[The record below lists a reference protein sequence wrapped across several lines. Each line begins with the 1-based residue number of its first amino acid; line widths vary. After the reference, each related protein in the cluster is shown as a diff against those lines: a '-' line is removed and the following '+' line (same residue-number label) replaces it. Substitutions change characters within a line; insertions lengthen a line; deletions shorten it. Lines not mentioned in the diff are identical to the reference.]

1 MLNEAQKRLNEWAQ
15 TLEEPY
21 WPPLS
26 QLAALSEEV
35 GEVARL
41 LNHLYG
47 SKPKKQEE
55 ARQELGGEIVDVIF
69 AAMCLA
75 NAHGID
81 LDAEFEKKM
90 DKCYGRDKDRFAKK
104 QLPEEQNG

>member
-1 MLNEAQKRLNEWAQ
+1 MFKDAQKTLDEWAQ
-15 TLEEPY
+15 GYEEPY
-21 WPPLS
+21 WTPLS
-26 QLAALSEEV
+26 QLAALTEEV

-55 ARQELGGEIVDVIF
+55 AKQELGGEIMDVIF

-75 NAHGID
+75 NAQGID
-81 LDAEFEKKM
+81 LDTEFKKKM
-90 DKCYGRDKDRFAKK
+90 EKCYGRDKDRFVKK
-104 QLPEEQNG
+104 

>member
-1 MLNEAQKRLNEWAQ
+1 MLKDAQNKIDEWAQ
-15 TLEEPY
+15 TLAEPY

-26 QLAALSEEV
+26 QMAALTEEV

-41 LNHLYG
+41 INHMYG
-47 SKPKKQEE
+47 SKPKKAEE
-55 ARQELGGEIVDVIF
+55 AAQELGGEIVDVIF

-75 NAHGID
+75 NKHGID

-90 DKCYGRDKDRFAKK
+90 DKCYGRDKDRFLKK
-104 QLPEEQNG
+104 ESA

>member
-1 MLNEAQKRLNEWAQ
+1 MLKDAQKKIDEWAQ
-15 TLEEPY
+15 GYEEPY

-26 QLAALSEEV
+26 QMAALSEEA

-55 ARQELGGEIVDVIF
+55 ARQELGGELMDVIF
-69 AAMCLA
+69 ATMCLA
-75 NAHGID
+75 NSHGID

-90 DKCYGRDKDRFAKK
+90 DKCYGRDKDRFKK
-104 QLPEEQNG
+104 KD